1 MTANA
6 SDTQRV
12 ACYGDK
18 IAVIEKGRIV
28 KQIIIE
34 ERTFKEKI
42 DEVIDKKEVAL
53 DPYHIFRKTV
63 EDITGYKYF
72 GFRNSPV
79 IEGVQESIHDQKIYK
94 KWRDYIL
101 ANECIK
107 KSQKS
112 YLENLKAKKKVE
124 AMDFLILGVNNSN
137 FRLLKYNER
146 R

>member
-6 SDTQRV
+6 SDTQMV

-34 ERTFKEKI
+34 ERTLKERI

-53 DPYHIFRKTV
+53 DPYHIFRKAI

-79 IEGVQESIHDQKIYK
+79 IEGVQESIYDQRIYK

-101 ANECIK
+101 ANESIK
-107 KSQKS
+107 KSQKA
-112 YLENLKAKKKVE
+112 YLENLKTKKKVE
-124 AMDFLILGVNNSN
+124 AMNCLVFGVNNSN
-137 FRLLKYNER
+137 FRPLKYNER